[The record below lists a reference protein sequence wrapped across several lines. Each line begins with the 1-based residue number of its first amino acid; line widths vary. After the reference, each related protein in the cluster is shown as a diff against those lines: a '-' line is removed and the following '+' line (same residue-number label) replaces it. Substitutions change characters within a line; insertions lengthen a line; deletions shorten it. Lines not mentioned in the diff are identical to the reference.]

1 MRLHD
6 DLVLRRRVAEEAA
19 RAGGAVHLRYF
30 GQRLDRDVHQGN
42 RADYTT
48 AADLEAQA
56 AVKQTIGR
64 YFPHETVIGEEDIEL
79 RAGLGELLDGG
90 CWLTDPLD
98 GTQEF
103 SHSNPGFSCV
113 VGYVAASRSLVG
125 AVYFPMWGE
134 MFSAA
139 EGLGATLNGGAT
151 GVSSV
156 SKLEQALVAVPQ
168 SNVSNPERRA
178 LFIEQVST
186 LLPHIEGLRMPGAR
200 SLMVCGVAAGRYD
213 LTSTFQRLGQPADRP
228 FVGQPW
234 ETAAF
239 VVLVEEAGGVVAS
252 LDGGPPDLLGY
263 NTYAATHELIAAY
276 QAVMAKQL

>member
-1 MRLHD
+1 VRLHD
-6 DLVLRRRVAEEAA
+6 DLALRRRVAEEAA

-30 GQRLDRDVHQGN
+30 GRRLDRDVHGSN

-48 AADLEAQA
+48 AADMEAQA
-56 AVKQTIGR
+56 AVKQTIER
-64 YFPHETVIGEEDIEL
+64 YFPYETVVGEEDLEL
-79 RAGLGELLDGG
+79 RASLGELLDGG

-103 SHSNPGFSCV
+103 AHGNPGFSCV
-113 VGYVAASRSLVG
+113 VGYVANGRSLVG
-125 AVYFPMWGE
+125 AVYFPVWDE
-134 MFSAA
+134 MFSAS
-139 EGLGATLNGGAT
+139 EGGGAT
-151 GVSSV
+151 MNGGVVHVSGV

-168 SNVSNPERRA
+168 SNVSSPERAA
-178 LFIEQVST
+178 LFVQHVSK
-186 LLPHIEGLRMPGAR
+186 LVPHVEGLRMPGAR

-213 LTSTFQRLGQPADRP
+213 LTSTFPRFGMPVDRP

-252 LDGGPPDLLGY
+252 VEGDGPELLGY
-263 NTYAATHELIAAY
+263 NTYAATRELIEAY
-276 QAVMAKQL
+276 RAVIGE